1 MSNLLV
7 ASHLVVGRAGVGPR
21 LCDANTRAFSML
33 TSSHSMANRVLGSEG
48 GLLVCVSLVH

>member
-21 LCDANTRAFSML
+21 LCDANIRDFSML
-33 TSSHSMANRVLGSEG
+33 TSSHSIANRILVSKG